1 MSNILSPDIE
11 YVVNEKVDIV
21 FEPILFTNIT
31 TKNIGKNK
39 VKDILPLVDYVK
51 ADLQLRRHVSS
62 GINKKIYYSEVE
74 KELKKLIQCN

>member
-1 MSNILSPDIE
+1 MNYLLPLDIE
-11 YVVNEKVDIV
+11 YVVNEKVDVI

-39 VKDILPLVDYVK
+39 VRDILPLVDYVK
-51 ADLQLRRHVSS
+51 ADLQLRRHVSN